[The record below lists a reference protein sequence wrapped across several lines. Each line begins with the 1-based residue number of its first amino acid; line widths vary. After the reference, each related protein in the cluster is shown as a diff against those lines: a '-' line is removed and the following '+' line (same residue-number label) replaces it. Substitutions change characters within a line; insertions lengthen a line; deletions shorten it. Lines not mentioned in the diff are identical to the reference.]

1 MDGWIAFWILF
12 SIVIALFGGLMF
24 RNYLNISEG
33 ASSSIISILKAVIL
47 FIPKMLP
54 IGLLLI
60 GPLIDIVNNKGL
72 VSSIPTIAT
81 LSTLL
86 VLKGLSAIWS
96 PVPYF
101 ENLSG
106 DSSSFWCTLPG
117 FEYFENPFIPSSI
130 LTSAIVGFYYLFWAS
145 KINQQQ
151 TAIGATVAVAIVGSA
166 LQFTVGNCE
175 RYYKTFFGYG
185 GNETIFYS
193 IAIGAIVAGI
203 TFGSSTINGM
213 VNNPFY
219 GLEAA
224 INTAIPKATPSS
236 IGRCPYGQHNTG
248 TTSSPVC
255 VSQACNTNYTWV
267 DASWGITSTDGC
279 VADSI
284 INSNVG
290 PGGLNSAKT
299 NSNQSS
305 APQGGEQTFVAEL
318 YKNGQMITQSIGV

>member
-1 MDGWIAFWILF
+1 MDGWIAFWILL
-12 SIVIALFGGLMF
+12 SIVIISFGGLMF
-24 RNYLNISEG
+24 RNYLNISESS
-33 ASSSIISILKAVIL
+33 SSSIIAVLKAVIL
-47 FIPKMLP
+47 FIPKILP

-130 LTSAIVGFYYLFWAS
+130 LTSTIVGFYYLFWAS

-151 TAIGATVAVAIVGSA
+151 MAIGATVAVAIVGSA
-166 LQFTVGNCE
+166 MQFSVGNCE
-175 RYYKTFFGYG
+175 KYYKTFFGLG

-193 IAIGAIVAGI
+193 LLIGTIVAGI
-203 TFGSSTINGM
+203 TFGSSTVNGM

-219 GLEAA
+219 GLETA
-224 INTAIPKATPSS
+224 INTAMPPKGTPSS
-236 IGRCPYGQHNTG
+236 IGRCPLGQHNTG
-248 TTSSPVC
+248 TTSSPIC
-255 VSQACNTNYTWV
+255 VSQACNTNYTWA
-267 DASWGITSTDGC
+267 DASWGITSSDGC
-279 VADSI
+279 VADSV

-290 PGGLNSAKT
+290 PGGPAVSSRQSA
-299 NSNQSS
+299 

-318 YKNGQMITQSIGV
+318 YKNGQMITQSIGL